1 MYGIKKREAWE
12 VDLDRY
18 LKEEEKAEEL
28 MEGIRSEFNSYDFS
42 KYEKLCEEIHP
53 DLVEIFKET
62 LDKEFEDYYE
72 DEVLDEDSS
81 FDYRK
86 IIDNCFQSDTF
97 LDAVEKLKGEDYF
110 DTPEWDDYCD
120 KMNPYNDN
128 GSFGRKKDVI
138 NEPDI

>member
-62 LDKEFEDYYE
+62 LDKEFEDYYK

-120 KMNPYNDN
+120 KMNPYND
-128 GSFGRKKDVI
+128 GGFGRKKDVI
-138 NEPDI
+138 NEPDM

>member
-1 MYGIKKREAWE
+1 MYGVKQREAWE

-28 MEGIRSEFNSYDFS
+28 MEGIRGEFNSYDFS

-120 KMNPYNDN
+120 KMNPYNDY
-128 GSFGRKKDVI
+128 GSGRKKDVI
-138 NEPDI
+138 NEPDM